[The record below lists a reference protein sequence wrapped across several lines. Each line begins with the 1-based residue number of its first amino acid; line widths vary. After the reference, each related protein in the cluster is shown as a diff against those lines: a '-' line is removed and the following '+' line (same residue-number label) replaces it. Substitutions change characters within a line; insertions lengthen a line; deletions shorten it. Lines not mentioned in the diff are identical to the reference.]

1 MDGAGASSVDKF
13 SSHRLFQPRKEQ
25 ILRHVDLSRKG
36 SIDEYIV
43 SLVECINSKHNYV
56 TTSSCS
62 GRIIIYCEVRCAR
75 VVQVIWSVCRVG
87 RKRRNVSGYWLAIN
101 KSH

>member
-1 MDGAGASSVDKF
+1 VSTTPTKWRMGDAGASDRNK
-13 SSHRLFQPRKEQ
+13 SSSSALFQPRKDQ

-43 SLVECINSKHNYV
+43 SLVECINSNPNYV

-62 GRIIIYCEVRCAR
+62 GRAVIYSEVR
-75 VVQVIWSVCRVG
+75 WSRLV
-87 RKRRNVSGYWLAIN
+87 
-101 KSH
+101 